1 MNSRSLYIITVNI
14 LAMKKSV
21 YKVFVQED
29 DKTIQKQI
37 VNDLKDKN
45 YLISFFSKSDSTFD
59 LLNLNPDILIQDY
72 LKNKI
77 VHCSEWTTPYN
88 N

>member
-1 MNSRSLYIITVNI
+1 MI
-14 LAMKKSV
+14 KSTF
-21 YKVFVQED
+21 KVFIQED
-29 DKTIQKQI
+29 DKKLQKKI
-37 VNDLKDKN
+37 KEELKDNN

-72 LKNKI
+72 TKNKI
-77 VHCSEWTTPYN
+77 VRCFEWSKPYN

>member
-1 MNSRSLYIITVNI
+1 MNKPS
-14 LAMKKSV
+14 

-29 DKTIQKQI
+29 NKEIQKRI
-37 VNDLKDKN
+37 LDDYKDNN
-45 YLISFFSKSDSTFD
+45 YRISFFSKSDSAFD
-59 LLNLNPDILIQDY
+59 LLNFNPDILIQDY

-77 VHCSEWTTPYN
+77 VNCFEWSTPYN

>member
-1 MNSRSLYIITVNI
+1 
-14 LAMKKSV
+14 MKKSV

-29 DKTIQKQI
+29 DKKLQKQI
-37 VNDLKDKN
+37 VEELKDNN

-72 LKNKI
+72 KKNKI
-77 VHCSEWTTPYN
+77 VRCFEWSAPYN

>member
-1 MNSRSLYIITVNI
+1 
-14 LAMKKSV
+14 MKKSI

-29 DKTIQKQI
+29 DATLQKQI
-37 VNDLKDKN
+37 INDLKDKN

-59 LLNLNPDILIQDY
+59 LLNLNPDLLIQDY
-72 LKNKI
+72 FKNK
-77 VHCSEWTTPYN
+77 VVRCFEWNTPYN

>member
-1 MNSRSLYIITVNI
+1 MFHICTTTVIIT
-14 LAMKKSV
+14 AMKKSI

-29 DKTIQKQI
+29 DTTLQKKI
-37 VNDLKDKN
+37 VEDLKDKN

-72 LKNKI
+72 FKNKI
-77 VHCSEWTTPYN
+77 VRCSEWSTPYN